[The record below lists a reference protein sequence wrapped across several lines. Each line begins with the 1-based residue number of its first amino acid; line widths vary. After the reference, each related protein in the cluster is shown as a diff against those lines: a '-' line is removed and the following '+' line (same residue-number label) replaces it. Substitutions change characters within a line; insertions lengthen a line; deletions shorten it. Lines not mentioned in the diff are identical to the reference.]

1 MLSAIKEFFR
11 NELQG
16 APAETSEHRR
26 RLACAALLL
35 EVAIVD
41 QELDANELDTL
52 RSVLIQNFGISDDE
66 CGKLI
71 TLAESQQAD
80 ATSTYQFTQLVNE
93 FCSDEEKFQLIRG
106 MWSIA
111 YADGSLDKYEE
122 YIIRKVAELIYVSH
136 TQFIRAKLEVRPD

>member
-1 MLSAIKEFFR
+1 MLSAIKDFFR
-11 NELQG
+11 SELQSS
-16 APAETSEHRR
+16 PHETNEQRR
-26 RLACAALLL
+26 NLACAALLL

-41 QELDANELDTL
+41 QKLDRSELNTLKRVLTQSFNLSNE
-52 RSVLIQNFGISDDE
+52 QCE
-66 CGKLI
+66 KLI

-93 FCSDEEKFQLIRG
+93 FCTDEEKYLLIRG

-136 TQFIRAKLEVRPD
+136 SQFIRAKLEVRPD